1 MVTFVDN
8 IDVLSKTFGLRF
20 EDIKNFCEC
29 GAVGMKAI
37 GPILSYG
44 VGFDFSRL
52 WIQTADE
59 SGGGCKLTAVITD
72 FYGNLAVFASD
83 DADREELVTFKHVMK
98 PLGFISNIPIESEP
112 CGAVMRL
119 LPGESCIAE
128 PSKYEH
134 SVVSSTEEGRF
145 DRETFLEYHDL
156 LMKRNKTAAVS
167 DFDEFYV
174 DVSHRMRHKT
184 AEYTLLQ
191 AEDIYVSTAA
201 ALVISDKSVFMGA
214 IATREEYTGKGYAK
228 TLIKYICE
236 KYRDKTIYLMCKY
249 DKVAFYEKAGLSKIG
264 EFYA

>member
-1 MVTFVDN
+1 MVTFVEN
-8 IDVLSKTFGLRF
+8 IDVLTKTFGFGF

-52 WIQTADE
+52 WIQTVKCE
-59 SGGGCKLTAVITD
+59 SCYKLTAVITD
-72 FYGNLAVFASD
+72 FYGNLAVFASE
-83 DADREELVTFKHVMK
+83 DADREELIEFKHVIK
-98 PLGFISNIPIESEP
+98 SSGFISNVPIESKP

-119 LPGESCIAE
+119 LPGENCIAE

-145 DRETFLEYHDL
+145 DRQTFKEYHDL
-156 LMKRNKTAAVS
+156 LMKRNKTAVQS
-167 DFDEFYV
+167 DFNEFYV

-184 AEYTLLQ
+184 AEYVLLQ
-191 AEDIYVSTAA
+191 AGDIYVSTAA
-201 ALVISDKSVFMGA
+201 ALVISDKCVFMGA

-236 KYRDKTIYLMCKY
+236 KYQDKTIYLMCKY
-249 DKVAFYEKAGLSKIG
+249 DKVAFYENVGLTKIG